1 MIWWLNELVYK
12 KILVPYDIS
21 KPADNALEHA
31 LRLEKASP
39 SDTEVIVLHVIPEI
53 PIYPVIEHAIKTR
66 KDSGLNAFQEHTKY
80 VYSAMRNEVIRILDE
95 KKHQYEQQGVRFE
108 TEVFQ
113 GRPVDRILEYAESN
127 GIELIVMG
135 GTGLSGLSKL
145 VALGSVSRGVVERSK
160 CPVMIVH

>member
-1 MIWWLNELVYK
+1 
-12 KILVPYDIS
+12 
-21 KPADNALEHA
+21 
-31 LRLEKASP
+31 
-39 SDTEVIVLHVIPEI
+39 LHVIPEI

-66 KDSGLNAFQEHTKY
+66 KDSGLTAFQGHAKY
-80 VYSAMRNEVIRILDE
+80 VFSAMKNEVIRILDE
-95 KKHQYEQQGVRFE
+95 KKRKYEQEGLRFQ

-135 GTGLSGLSKL
+135 GTGFSGASKL
-145 VALGSVSRGVVERSK
+145 VALGSVSGGVAERSK